1 MPYDY
6 KHSVPEFNP
15 GRGGTDLTF
24 LTVTAAREISNH
36 ALSGG
41 QEDESVRHLAQ
52 LLDETTK
59 GDDPSALFVG
69 NFEVFGYAIPGRKNA
84 IKYWEGKRTDNI
96 PLQIN
101 LIAKDLRDFKSLPK
115 ERQEA
120 LAGFCANLSNEIMI
134 YHSRNYSGRRRLV
147 A

>member
-1 MPYDY
+1 MFYDY
-6 KHSVPEFNP
+6 HHSVPEFDLR
-15 GRGGTDLTF
+15 RGSLTF
-24 LTVTAAREISNH
+24 LTATAALEISNH

-41 QEDESVRHLAQ
+41 QEDESVRHLSQ

-59 GDDPSALFVG
+59 GDDPSALFLG

-101 LIAKDLRDFKSLPK
+101 LVAKDLRDFKSLSK
-115 ERQEA
+115 ER
-120 LAGFCANLSNEIMI
+120 
-134 YHSRNYSGRRRLV
+134 
-147 A
+147 